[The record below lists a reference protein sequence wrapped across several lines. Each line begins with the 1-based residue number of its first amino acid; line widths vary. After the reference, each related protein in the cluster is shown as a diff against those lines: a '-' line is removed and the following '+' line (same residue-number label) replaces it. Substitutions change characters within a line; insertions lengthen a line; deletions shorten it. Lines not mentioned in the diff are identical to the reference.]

1 MADRY
6 TDDSLVAIT
15 GFVTAVGGVISEIAK
30 YDSSSADRYYSSVD
44 RMNELRASDLWSRRE
59 HEAEMERISAQKA
72 LMRQRMADTHEE
84 EMARI
89 EAMERLKSQE
99 NELRKQ
105 LLETAER
112 AYNRKFDYLE
122 MLQKNVQDY
131 FVPLRDKLLT
141 LIEQTEYSC
150 KASSCTGKEY
160 DAGISRLGGLR
171 ESLDKCNRD
180 YKDLMFNLQVAA
192 SNARLELP
200 SANLQGGMIEYVR
213 Q

>member
-30 YDSSSADRYYSSVD
+30 YDSSSADRYYS
-44 RMNELRASDLWSRRE
+44 DLWSRRE
-59 HEAEMERISAQKA
+59 HEAEMERISARKA

-171 ESLDKCNRD
+171 ASLDKCNRD
-180 YKDLMFNLQVAA
+180 YKELMFNLKVAA

>member
-30 YDSSSADRYYSSVD
+30 YDSSSADRYYSSV
-44 RMNELRASDLWSRRE
+44 
-59 HEAEMERISAQKA
+59 AEMERISAQKA

-122 MLQKNVQDY
+122 MLQKNVHDY

-171 ESLDKCNRD
+171 ASLDKCNRD
-180 YKDLMFNLQVAA
+180 YKELMSNLQGAA